1 MGDWL
6 PTALNIPESWCIRG
20 EFVETNMNG
29 LILITGAT
37 GYVGGRLWRRLEAEG
52 RLVRRLARRRTGL
65 ASRVGPATRVVEGD
79 VLEPETLGPALSRG
93 RLAGVGFSPE
103 MVAACTKRFAS
114 LIAAGRV
121 ELRCAT
127 RTLSRTA
134 TPNSTGP
141 VRSVPYTS
149 GRTRQRP

>member
-1 MGDWL
+1 M
-6 PTALNIPESWCIRG
+6 TES
-20 EFVETNMNG
+20 V
-29 LILITGAT
+29 LVTGAT
-37 GYVGGRLWRRLEAEG
+37 GYVGGRLWRRLEVEE
-52 RLVRRLARRRTGL
+52 RRVRCLARRRTGL
-65 ASRVGPATRVVEGD
+65 ASRVGSATRVVESD

-121 ELRCAT
+121 ELRCT
-127 RTLSRTA
+127 KRTLSRTA
-134 TPNSTGP
+134 TPNSTRP
-141 VRSVPYTS
+141 VRSIPYTS